1 MIVEAPPAREGRE
14 SGKQSVGAADD
25 GVARQI
31 EIQCRRRGGRGS
43 EVGDRGG
50 DGDRTAGIAGRRP
63 RDRRDGQVDRDAAD
77 RNGVARLRVIGLVAF
92 VDQVGRVDDG
102 ADEVGARGDGGRDRH
117 IHADQPLRAR
127 SQQRSC
133 DAADQGVGGG
143 NDRIGRQVEV
153 HGRRRRGRAAQ
164 VGHRGAKSDHV
175 AAVGAGRAADGGDR
189 EIVRADALRPAAE
202 AKSMKVKAR
211 VGFQLAVKIPSP
223 AISSGVTPSSRRGRS
238 LPPTRC
244 PSPAR
249 WGRRS

>member
-1 MIVEAPPAREGRE
+1 MAV
-14 SGKQSVGAADD
+14 
-25 GVARQI
+25 
-31 EIQCRRRGGRGS
+31 
-43 EVGDRGG
+43 
-50 DGDRTAGIAGRRP
+50 TA
-63 RDRRDGQVDRDAAD
+63 
-77 RNGVARLRVIGLVAF
+77 IGLPVLPVAGPETAVTDRSTAMLLIAMALPALALLASLPF

-102 ADEVGARGDGGRDRH
+102 ADEVGAVAMVDGIV
-117 IHADQPLRAR
+117 IHADQLLRAR

-202 AKSMKVKAR
+202 AKSMKVKAQ

-223 AISSGVTPSSRRGRS
+223 AISSGVTPSSRR
-238 LPPTRC
+238 
-244 PSPAR
+244 
-249 WGRRS
+249 